1 MAETKTRKKATPAQ
15 ARPGCFFC
23 AVAGPQLEAL
33 FENALPENT
42 REHFKSSRVE
52 FLKGI
57 RSMLDARIA
66 QLSDHP
72 RKGTK
77 VAVE

>member
-1 MAETKTRKKATPAQ
+1 MAETKTRRKPATAQ

-23 AVAGPQLEAL
+23 AVAGPQLEAM
-33 FENALPENT
+33 FEHVLPEST

-57 RSMLDARIA
+57 RAMLDDRIA
-66 QLSDHP
+66 QLSEHP

>member
-1 MAETKTRKKATPAQ
+1 MAETRTRKKTTTAQ

-23 AVAGPQLEAL
+23 AVAGPQLEAM
-33 FENALPENT
+33 FENVLPENT

-66 QLSDHP
+66 HLSEHP

>member
-1 MAETKTRKKATPAQ
+1 MAETKTRKKTTTAQ

-23 AVAGPQLEAL
+23 AVAGPQLEAM
-33 FENALPENT
+33 FEHVWPETT

-52 FLKGI
+52 FLKGV
-57 RSMLDARIA
+57 RSMLDDRIA
-66 QLSDHP
+66 RLSEHP

>member
-1 MAETKTRKKATPAQ
+1 MADTKARKKTTTASPRT
-15 ARPGCFFC
+15 GCFFC
-23 AVAGPQLEAL
+23 AVAAPQLEAM
-33 FENALPENT
+33 FENVWPEST

-57 RSMLDARIA
+57 RGMLDDRIA
-66 QLSDHP
+66 HLSEHP

-77 VAVE
+77 VAVD